1 MSYSHQKCIDEL
13 FLKHMERIAKRV
25 TERAVLEE
33 AATRLQTR
41 VRIILAKKR
50 RAYMAYQKRHRNLH
64 DEEPKLMKVLD
75 GIPGGWI
82 IKKIRKS
89 SFKDSQ
95 YFNLIQNE
103 FFRYNIYKKYLETKT
118 CKIIEEDS
126 QLIPLMLLL
135 FPSN

>member
-1 MSYSHQKCIDEL
+1 MSYSHLKCIDEL
-13 FLKHMERIAKRV
+13 FLKERERIAKRV
-25 TERAVLEE
+25 AEKAVLEE

-50 RAYMAYQKRHRNLH
+50 RAYMAFQKHHRIFH

-75 GIPGGWI
+75 DIPGGWI

-103 FFRYNIYKKYLETKT
+103 FFRYNIYKKNWDTKT
-118 CKIIEEDS
+118 CKIIDEDS

>member
-13 FLKHMERIAKRV
+13 FLKERERIANRV
-25 TERAVLEE
+25 AEKAVLEE

-50 RAYMAYQKRHRNLH
+50 RALAFQKRHRIFH

-103 FFRYNIYKKYLETKT
+103 FFRYNIYKKTWETKT